1 MRINLRGDAAYLLPR
16 WRYISDKEKS
26 GLYERAQDALHLH
39 YGELRIGD
47 FFDCIRCDFSV
58 IGVCS
63 TWNNAT
69 QAQYIWAMGFADY
82 MENFS
87 KMLERMTLR
96 GTAEQQQAQM
106 VCLRVGF
113 EESVLVFLQD
123 FFGLHSFKEAEDITR
138 RPLNANLT
146 IYINLNKKRKNEHF
160 ATYQRERRG
169 GRVCILVQ
177 RRGRDE

>member
-1 MRINLRGDAAYLLPR
+1 MKLRINLRGDAAYLLPR

-63 TWNNAT
+63 TWNNVT

-123 FFGLHSFKEAEDITR
+123 FFGLHSFKEAEDITVNEYLIAKKSAYNKAAFER
-138 RPLNANLT
+138 KLND
-146 IYINLNKKRKNEHF
+146 IYKLKQKTKK
-160 ATYQRERRG
+160 
-169 GRVCILVQ
+169 
-177 RRGRDE
+177 

>member
-1 MRINLRGDAAYLLPR
+1 MKLRINLRGDAAYLLPR

-87 KMLERMTLR
+87 EMLERMTLR

-123 FFGLHSFKEAEDITR
+123 FFGLHSFKEAEDITVNEYLIAKKSAYNKAAFER
-138 RPLNANLT
+138 KLND
-146 IYINLNKKRKNEHF
+146 IYKLKQKTKK
-160 ATYQRERRG
+160 
-169 GRVCILVQ
+169 
-177 RRGRDE
+177 

>member
-1 MRINLRGDAAYLLPR
+1 MKLRINLRGDAAYLLPR

-26 GLYERAQDALHLH
+26 GLYERVQDALHLH

-123 FFGLHSFKEAEDITR
+123 FFGLHSFKEAEDITVNEYLIAKKSAYNKAAFER
-138 RPLNANLT
+138 KLND
-146 IYINLNKKRKNEHF
+146 IYKLKQKTKK
-160 ATYQRERRG
+160 
-169 GRVCILVQ
+169 
-177 RRGRDE
+177 

>member
-1 MRINLRGDAAYLLPR
+1 MKLRINLRGDAAYLLPR

-123 FFGLHSFKEAEDITR
+123 FFGLHSFKEAEDITVNEYLIAKKSAYNKAAFER
-138 RPLNANLT
+138 KLND
-146 IYINLNKKRKNEHF
+146 IYKLKQKTKK
-160 ATYQRERRG
+160 
-169 GRVCILVQ
+169 
-177 RRGRDE
+177 

>member
-1 MRINLRGDAAYLLPR
+1 MKLRINLRGDAAYLLPR

-87 KMLERMTLR
+87 KMFERMTLR

-123 FFGLHSFKEAEDITR
+123 FFGLHSFKEAEDITVNEYLIAKKSAYNKAAFER
-138 RPLNANLT
+138 KLND
-146 IYINLNKKRKNEHF
+146 IYKLKQKTKK
-160 ATYQRERRG
+160 
-169 GRVCILVQ
+169 
-177 RRGRDE
+177 

>member
-1 MRINLRGDAAYLLPR
+1 MKLRINLRGDAAYLLPR

-82 MENFS
+82 MENLS

-123 FFGLHSFKEAEDITR
+123 FFGLHSFKEAEDITVNEYLIAKKSAYNKAAFER
-138 RPLNANLT
+138 KLND
-146 IYINLNKKRKNEHF
+146 IYKLKQKTKK
-160 ATYQRERRG
+160 
-169 GRVCILVQ
+169 
-177 RRGRDE
+177 